1 MKLRIEIDAEI
12 DESAARA
19 TGPLMRILR
28 IMSGQ
33 VPYQVKWYQENKE
46 RILAEDKERR
56 RVASEAKKEV
66 AVKQLVDIEQ
76 KRIERAAYERE
87 RRSKRRE
94 ERRLDKAQ
102 AKAAKNAVVAPEN
115 MVHPVPPPDNV
126 LRFP

>member
-1 MKLRIEIDAEI
+1 MKVRIEIDADV

-66 AVKQLVDIEQ
+66 VVKQVVDIQ
-76 KRIERAAYERE
+76 TKRAERAAYERE
-87 RRSKRRE
+87 RRAKRRAE
-94 ERRLDKAQ
+94 KAHDKAQ

-115 MVHPVPPPDNV
+115 MVHPVPPPDNI

>member
-1 MKLRIEIDAEI
+1 MKVRIEIDADI

-33 VPYQVKWYQENKE
+33 VPYQVKWYQDNKE

-56 RVASEAKKEV
+56 RLANDAVKES
-66 AVKQLVDIEQ
+66 AVKQIIDIET
-76 KRIERAAYERE
+76 RRAERAAYERE
-87 RRSKRRE
+87 RRAKRRE

-115 MVHPVPPPDNV
+115 MVHPVPPPDNI